1 MTIVDIHTRAY
12 NLVKSI
18 KHGGIFMLDL
28 TKTPYNLSTE
38 QISFIEKQISGMSL
52 SEKIGQL
59 FFVIGQDEDSV
70 DISEFIKKYHPGGMM
85 YRPDTSEKIK
95 REIATAQKASTIPML
110 IAANL
115 EAGGNGL
122 LNDGTWFGRPMSVAA
137 SDDPQQA
144 FNLGD
149 VSGYE
154 AAQVGDNMTFSPI
167 VDIDQNFRNPIMNVR
182 TFGNDK
188 HRVIKMVDAEIKG
201 LQQNNVIPVAKH
213 FPGDGVD
220 ERDQHLVSSV
230 NSLSADDWM
239 NSYGQIYRHL
249 IKNGLPS
256 VMIAHI
262 MQPAWE
268 RRLDPGIEDKDLR
281 AASTSKLLING
292 LLRKELNF
300 NGLAITDATAMLGYT
315 SLLPRAEAIPATI
328 NAGIDMILF
337 NKNIDEDYKFLTDAV
352 KNGIVPIERIE
363 ESIRRILGTKLTQKI
378 MNTKKEL
385 TQVIPETIDLKSAE
399 HQKETEVLAK
409 KAVTL
414 VKDRDN
420 ILPVSAKKYPRVRLV
435 VLGDSDDGGFKEGG
449 HVTALFQKQLEE
461 QGFKVSL
468 FDRKNLDFHE
478 VFEEGVQDLKDK
490 FDLAIYVANIETA
503 SNQTTTRIDWIHLM
517 AADAPWYMRS
527 IPTLFISMC
536 NPYHLFDVPAISTM
550 INAYTG
556 NPESIKAV
564 VRKITGQESFEGK
577 SPVDPFCNRLD
588 TRL

>member
-1 MTIVDIHTRAY
+1 
-12 NLVKSI
+12 
-18 KHGGIFMLDL
+18 MLDL

-95 REIATAQKASTIPML
+95 REVATAQKSSSIPMF

-137 SDDPQQA
+137 TDDPQQA

-154 AAQVGDNMTFSPI
+154 AAQVGDNMSFSPI

-182 TFGNDK
+182 TFGSDK
-188 HRVIKMVDAEIKG
+188 HRVIKMVDAEVKG
-201 LQQNNVIPVAKH
+201 LQKNNVIPVAKH

-220 ERDQHLVSSV
+220 ERDQHLVSSI
-230 NSLSADDWM
+230 NSLNTDDWM

-268 RRLDPGIEDKDLR
+268 RKLDPGIEDKDLR

-300 NGLAITDATAMLGYT
+300 NGLTITDATPMLGYT
-315 SLLPRAEAIPATI
+315 SMLPRSEAIPSTI

-352 KNGIVPIERIE
+352 KDGTVSMERVD
-363 ESIRRILGTKLTQKI
+363 ESIRRILGTKLTQNI
-378 MNTKKEL
+378 MNTQNEL
-385 TQVIPETIDLKSAE
+385 TQFVPETIDLKSDE
-399 HQKETEVLAK
+399 HQKETADLAK
-409 KAVTL
+409 KAITL
-414 VKDRDN
+414 VKDRDK
-420 ILPVSAKKYPRVRLV
+420 ILPINSKKYPRVRLV

-449 HVTALFQKQLEE
+449 HVTSLFQKQLEE
-461 QGFKVSL
+461 QGFKVTL
-468 FDRKNLDFHE
+468 FDRKHLDFHE

-517 AADAPWYMRS
+517 AADAPWFMRS

-536 NPYHLFDVPAISTM
+536 NPYHLFDIPDVSTM

-564 VRKITGQESFEGK
+564 IRKVTGQESFTGK